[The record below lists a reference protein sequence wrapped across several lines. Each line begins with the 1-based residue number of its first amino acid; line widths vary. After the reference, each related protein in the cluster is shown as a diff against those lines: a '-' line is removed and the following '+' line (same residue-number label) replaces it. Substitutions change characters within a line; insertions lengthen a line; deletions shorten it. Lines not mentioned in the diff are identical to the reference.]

1 MRLERRLSQPRWLL
15 VAVPAGSLVFA
26 LVAAGIVLLATG
38 HNPLSTYR
46 QLFDAAFLQA
56 GALGQTLTQAT
67 PLAFTGLAA
76 AVAFRMRLFNIG
88 AEGQL
93 YIGAITAAAAGL
105 YLGGSGG
112 ASAFVI
118 LAMVVAGCAGG
129 AAWALIPAILRAF
142 FKTNEIITSL
152 MLNYVAGTLLT
163 YLVFNSKSYWRQT
176 TGFNAAVFPTSK
188 QLPNSAIWPGLTI
201 HAQGGILLPLG
212 AGIAVLVAGI
222 LWVLNSRTRFG
233 FEVQVLGDSMR
244 AGRYAGMRTRRKILA
259 VMAISGAVAGLG
271 GASQVGDFAHSL
283 DADPNG
289 LKQYYGYTGIVVA
302 ALGRYNPFAVVVVA
316 FLLGGLQNAG
326 NTLQGADFPSGLVG
340 VLQGIIL
347 FSALGG
353 ELLVRYRVRFGRR
366 AGRGAARR
374 PHEQLAARRRDRVGD
389 RLRDAAPLR
398 RARGVAGRA
407 VGRAQ
412 PRGRGDDARG
422 GGHGLL
428 DGAAACTPTR

>member
-1 MRLERRLSQPRWLL
+1 MRIERRLDLPRWLI
-15 VAVPAGSLVFA
+15 VAVPLGSLVFA
-26 LVAAGIVLLATG
+26 FVVAGIVLLATG
-38 HNPLSTYR
+38 HDAFSTYR
-46 QLFDAAFLQA
+46 QLFNAAFLQP
-56 GALGQTLTQAT
+56 GSLGQTLTQAT

-105 YLGGSGG
+105 YFGRSGG
-112 ASAFVI
+112 ASVFAIF
-118 LAMVVAGCAGG
+118 AMVVAGCAGG
-129 AAWALIPAILRAF
+129 AAWALIPGILRAF

-163 YLVFNSKSYWRQT
+163 YLVFNTESYWRQT
-176 TGFNAAVFPTSK
+176 TGFNASVFPTSK
-188 QLPNSAIWPGLTI
+188 PLPNSAIWPGLTI

-212 AGIAVLVAGI
+212 AGIAVLVALF
-222 LWVLNSRTRFG
+222 LWVLNTRTRFG

-259 VMAISGAVAGLG
+259 VMGLSGAIAGIG
-271 GASQVGDFAHSL
+271 GASQVGDFAHQL

-289 LKQYYGYTGIVVA
+289 LQKQYYGYTGIVVA
-302 ALGRYNPFAVVVVA
+302 ALARYNPFAVVVVA
-316 FLLGGLQNAG
+316 FLIGGLQNAG

-353 ELLVRYRVRFGRR
+353 ELLVRYRIRFGRR
-366 AGRGAARR
+366 GTAAV
-374 PHEQLAARRRDRVGD
+374 AA
-389 RLRDAAPLR
+389 
-398 RARGVAGRA
+398 
-407 VGRAQ
+407 
-412 PRGRGDDARG
+412 
-422 GGHGLL
+422 
-428 DGAAACTPTR
+428 